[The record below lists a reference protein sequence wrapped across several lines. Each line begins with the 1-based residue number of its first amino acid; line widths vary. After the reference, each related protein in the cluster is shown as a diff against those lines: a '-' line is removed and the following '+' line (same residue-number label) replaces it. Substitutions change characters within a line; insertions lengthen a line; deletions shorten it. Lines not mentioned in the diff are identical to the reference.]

1 MKNYEIQT
9 LWDINSKNLYE
20 ICDEKYFF
28 ASIVVFVILEIYA
41 IYSQSIV
48 GLVFGIAA
56 PLIFYWAYYWWLV
69 RLYKSNKGV
78 QEFQEFIIDEEYI
91 YQKSNISEA
100 TFDKSYIHKIGYHKD
115 IIIIYISKGQGFFL
129 HRTWLEN
136 GTFEEFATF
145 LKEYYDKK

>member
-1 MKNYEIQT
+1 MKYKLSGTLTQKIYMKFVMKNI
-9 LWDINSKNLYE
+9 
-20 ICDEKYFF
+20 FF

-78 QEFQEFIIDEEYI
+78 QGFQEFIIDEEYI

-100 TFDKSYIHKIGYHKD
+100 TFDKSYIHKD

>member
-20 ICDEKYFF
+20 ICDEKIFW

-48 GLVFGIAA
+48 GLVFGIVAS
-56 PLIFYWAYYWWLV
+56 LIFYWAYYWWLV

-78 QEFQEFIIDEEYI
+78 QGFQEFIIDEEYI

-100 TFDKSYIHKIGYHKD
+100 TFDKSYIHKIGRAHV
-115 IIIIYISKGQGFFL
+115 
-129 HRTWLEN
+129 
-136 GTFEEFATF
+136 
-145 LKEYYDKK
+145 

>member
-78 QEFQEFIIDEEYI
+78 QGFQKFIIDEEYI

>member
-1 MKNYEIQT
+1 MKYKLSGT
-9 LWDINSKNLYE
+9 LTQKIYMKFVMKKIWV
-20 ICDEKYFF
+20 
-28 ASIVVFVILEIYA
+28 ASIMVFVILEIYA
-41 IYSQSIV
+41 IFSQSIV
-48 GLVFGIAA
+48 GFVVGIVA

-69 RLYKSNKGV
+69 RAYKSNKGA
-78 QEFQEFIIDEEYI
+78 QGFQEFVIDEEYI

-100 TFDKSYIHKIGYHKD
+100 TFDKSYIHKIGYHKE

>member
-78 QEFQEFIIDEEYI
+78 QAFQEFIIDEEYI

>member
-20 ICDEKYFF
+20 ICDEKIFW

-48 GLVFGIAA
+48 GLVFGIVAS
-56 PLIFYWAYYWWLV
+56 LIFYWAYYWWLV

-78 QEFQEFIIDEEYI
+78 QGFQEFIIDEEYI

-100 TFDKSYIHKIGYHKD
+100 TFDKSYIHKIINKRAE
-115 IIIIYISKGQGFFL
+115 IPIKMLRNFFPLVFIKPPIS
-129 HRTWLEN
+129 
-136 GTFEEFATF
+136 
-145 LKEYYDKK
+145 

>member
-78 QEFQEFIIDEEYI
+78 QGFQEFIIDEEYI

-136 GTFEEFATF
+136 GTFEEFDTF

>member
-78 QEFQEFIIDEEYI
+78 QGFQEFIIDEEYI

-136 GTFEEFATF
+136 GTFEEFANF

>member
-48 GLVFGIAA
+48 GLVFGITA

-78 QEFQEFIIDEEYI
+78 QGFQEFIIYEEYI

-100 TFDKSYIHKIGYHKD
+100 TFDKSYIHKIGYYKD

>member
-56 PLIFYWAYYWWLV
+56 PLIFIGL
-69 RLYKSNKGV
+69 
-78 QEFQEFIIDEEYI
+78 II
-91 YQKSNISEA
+91 
-100 TFDKSYIHKIGYHKD
+100 G
-115 IIIIYISKGQGFFL
+115 G
-129 HRTWLEN
+129 
-136 GTFEEFATF
+136 
-145 LKEYYDKK
+145 

>member
-78 QEFQEFIIDEEYI
+78 QGFQEFIIDEEYI

-129 HRTWLEN
+129 HRTCLEN

>member
-28 ASIVVFVILEIYA
+28 ASIVVFVILEIYS

-78 QEFQEFIIDEEYI
+78 QGFQEFIIDEEYI

>member
-20 ICDEKYFF
+20 FCDDKYFF

-48 GLVFGIAA
+48 GLVFGIAV

>member
-20 ICDEKYFF
+20 IRDEKYFF

-78 QEFQEFIIDEEYI
+78 QGFQEFIIDEEYI

-136 GTFEEFATF
+136 GTFEEFANF

>member
-78 QEFQEFIIDEEYI
+78 QGFQEFIIDEEYI

>member
-1 MKNYEIQT
+1 MKYKLSGTLTQKIYMKFVMKNI
-9 LWDINSKNLYE
+9 
-20 ICDEKYFF
+20 FF

-78 QEFQEFIIDEEYI
+78 QGFQEFIIDEEYI

-129 HRTWLEN
+129 HRTCLEN

>member
-20 ICDEKYFF
+20 ICDEKIFW

-48 GLVFGIAA
+48 GLVFGIVAS
-56 PLIFYWAYYWWLV
+56 LIFYWAYYWWLV

-78 QEFQEFIIDEEYI
+78 QGFQEFIIDEEYI

-136 GTFEEFATF
+136 GTFEEFANF

>member
-1 MKNYEIQT
+1 MKYKLSGTLTQKIYMKFVMKNI
-9 LWDINSKNLYE
+9 
-20 ICDEKYFF
+20 FF

-78 QEFQEFIIDEEYI
+78 QGFQEFIIDEEYI
-91 YQKSNISEA
+91 YQNSNISDPP
-100 TFDKSYIHKIGYHKD
+100 FDKSYIHKIGYHKD

>member
-48 GLVFGIAA
+48 GLVFGIAV

>member
-20 ICDEKYFF
+20 ICDEKIFW

-48 GLVFGIAA
+48 GLVFGIVAS
-56 PLIFYWAYYWWLV
+56 LIFYWAYYWWLV

-78 QEFQEFIIDEEYI
+78 QGFQEFIIDEEYI

-100 TFDKSYIHKIGYHKD
+100 TFDKSYIHKIGYYKD
-115 IIIIYISKGQGFFL
+115 IIIIISKGQGFFL

>member
-48 GLVFGIAA
+48 GLVFGIAV

-78 QEFQEFIIDEEYI
+78 QGFQEFIIDEEYI

-136 GTFEEFATF
+136 GTFEEFANF

>member
-20 ICDEKYFF
+20 ICDEKIFW

-48 GLVFGIAA
+48 GLVFGIVAS
-56 PLIFYWAYYWWLV
+56 LIFYWAYYWWLV

-78 QEFQEFIIDEEYI
+78 QGFQEFIIDEEYI

-100 TFDKSYIHKIGYHKD
+100 TFDKSYIHKIGYYKD
-115 IIIIYISKGQGFFL
+115 IIDRKSVV
-129 HRTWLEN
+129 
-136 GTFEEFATF
+136 
-145 LKEYYDKK
+145 

>member
-48 GLVFGIAA
+48 GLVFGIAV

-78 QEFQEFIIDEEYI
+78 QGFQEFIIDEEYI

>member
-1 MKNYEIQT
+1 M
-9 LWDINSKNLYE
+9 
-20 ICDEKYFF
+20 
-28 ASIVVFVILEIYA
+28 
-41 IYSQSIV
+41 
-48 GLVFGIAA
+48 
-56 PLIFYWAYYWWLV
+56 

-78 QEFQEFIIDEEYI
+78 QGFQEFIIDEEYI

-100 TFDKSYIHKIGYHKD
+100 TFDKSYIHKIGYYKD

>member
-20 ICDEKYFF
+20 ICDEKIFW

-48 GLVFGIAA
+48 GLVFGIVAS
-56 PLIFYWAYYWWLV
+56 LIFYWAYYWWLV

-78 QEFQEFIIDEEYI
+78 QGFQEFIIDEEYI

-100 TFDKSYIHKIGYHKD
+100 TFDKSYIHKIGYYKD

-129 HRTWLEN
+129 HRTWKNL
-136 GTFEEFATF
+136 
-145 LKEYYDKK
+145 LLS

>member
-78 QEFQEFIIDEEYI
+78 QGFQEFIIDEEYI

-145 LKEYYDKK
+145 LKECYDKK